1 MLRKL
6 GADLV
11 GMSTIQE
18 AMVAVD
24 CRLRVQGFSLVTNL
38 AAGMSGQPLSHEE
51 VMETGRRSRGRLLR
65 IVAAAISTLEP
76 DPTRFKSD

>member
-24 CRLRVQGFSLVTNL
+24 CGLRVQGFSLVTNL

-65 IVAAAISTLEP
+65 IVDAAISTLDP
-76 DPTRFKSD
+76 DPSQVKPG